1 MMVRWLSA
9 TAIMVAAALIGLV
22 VWVVGLKG
30 LSNVAE
36 STCLADLDGR
46 PSYGAYQTS
55 VTLWPP
61 SFECHV
67 FGDSVEPIVEQHPLG
82 AIVAFGWV
90 VLVPVLSALATLALT
105 LRWVRQARPR
115 ADMPL

>member
-1 MMVRWLSA
+1 MAVRWLSA
-9 TAIMVAAALIGLV
+9 AAILVGAALIGLV

-55 VTLWPP
+55 ATLWPP
-61 SFECHV
+61 SFECHL
-67 FGDSVEPIVEQHPLG
+67 FGNSVEPIVEQHPLW
-82 AIVAFGWV
+82 ANVVFGWV
-90 VLVPVLSALATLALT
+90 VLIPVLAGSATLALT
-105 LRWVRQARPR
+105 WCWMRQTRPR
-115 ADMPL
+115 PNMPL